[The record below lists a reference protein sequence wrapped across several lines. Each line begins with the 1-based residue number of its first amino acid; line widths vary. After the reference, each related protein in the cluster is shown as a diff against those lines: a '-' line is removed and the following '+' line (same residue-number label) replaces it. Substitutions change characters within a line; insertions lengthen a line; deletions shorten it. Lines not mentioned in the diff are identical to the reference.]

1 MEIRGLGIINIA
13 QLYGVGSIR
22 EQTELQLIIRLE
34 EWDQN
39 KIYDRLGTDPAGTDL
54 LGVRVPTIEIPVRP
68 GRNLPIIIEA
78 AVMNERLKSMGYN
91 SARDFNQ
98 NILKWIES
106 GEAQAAYYGSED
118 HY

>member
-1 MEIRGLGIINIA
+1 
-13 QLYGVGSIR
+13 
-22 EQTELQLIIRLE
+22 
-34 EWDQN
+34 
-39 KIYDRLGTDPAGTDL
+39 DPAGTDL